1 MKRSEKV
8 TLGCCIAVVLLVICA
23 LWARAEGVPQLT
35 DSQKLSISRAQ
46 VEFLLAQKAA
56 ESTPQYL
63 AMVAAQSKLNDAVQK
78 ALKDAGID
86 QNKFQLQGDLSL
98 IELRP
103 SAPTPPKPE
112 KK

>member
-1 MKRSEKV
+1 MKRSEKI
-8 TLGCCIAVVLLVICA
+8 TLGCCIAVVLLVICS
-23 LWARAEGVPQLT
+23 LWARAEEVPQLT
-35 DSQKLSISRAQ
+35 DSQKLSIRNAQ
-46 VEFLLAQKAA
+46 VEYFTAKAQLEA
-56 ESTPQYL
+56 TPQYQQ
-63 AMVAAQSKLNDAVQK
+63 MNAAQAKLNDAVQK